1 MPRQHRAL
9 VALKLLSFAYAV
21 ANHAANSIQILNERR
36 RAFVVLG
43 INFVVIACRIFI
55 STLPL
60 LRHGDNCLRNLLCN
74 CLNLCGPFRAQ
85 LAIVHHHLLILLSLM
100 LGSGKQFLVRLFCGA
115 LKIIISL
122 ILRQFVHQNIYR
134 LRVVFGGGACG
145 PFLHLVVF
153 ATLCRVR
160 LLDLGLLL
168 LRLFGGLQGL
178 EANERLGSDHVLVL
192 PERLSLL
199 AGTVL

>member
-1 MPRQHRAL
+1 M
-9 VALKLLSFAYAV
+9 
-21 ANHAANSIQILNERR
+21 
-36 RAFVVLG
+36 
-43 INFVVIACRIFI
+43 
-55 STLPL
+55 
-60 LRHGDNCLRNLLCN
+60 
-74 CLNLCGPFRAQ
+74 
-85 LAIVHHHLLILLSLM
+85 
-100 LGSGKQFLVRLFCGA
+100 
-115 LKIIISL
+115 IIGL

-160 LLDLGLLL
+160 LHDLGLLL
-168 LRLFGGLQGL
+168 LRLVGGLQGL